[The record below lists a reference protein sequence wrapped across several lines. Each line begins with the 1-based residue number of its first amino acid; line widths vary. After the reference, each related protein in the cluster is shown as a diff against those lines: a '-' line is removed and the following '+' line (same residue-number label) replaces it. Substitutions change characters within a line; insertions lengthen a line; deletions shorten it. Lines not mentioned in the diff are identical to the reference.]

1 MGENGSLSLFI
12 VISDQPYYFGC
23 PEEITKLKVTLIR
36 PSPYPSEILTKVRD
50 TVDDYIK
57 RVLEDYHDL
66 GLMISFEK
74 AHPPRWRRPVRRRD
88 HGLAKQRRV
97 W

>member
-1 MGENGSLSLFI
+1 MRDGRKWKSIPFI

-23 PEEITKLKVTLIR
+23 PEEITRLRVTLLR

-74 AHPPRWRRPVRRRD
+74 DRARIGPALKKKDPEAAAR
-88 HGLAKQRRV
+88 LM
-97 W
+97 